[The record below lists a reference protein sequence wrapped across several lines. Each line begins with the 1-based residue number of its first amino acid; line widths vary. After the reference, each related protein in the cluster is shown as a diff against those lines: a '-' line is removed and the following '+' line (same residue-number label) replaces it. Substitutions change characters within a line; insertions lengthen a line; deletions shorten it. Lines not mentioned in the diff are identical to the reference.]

1 MSSVFSYP
9 WHTPVLLMK
18 HGVSACVDA
27 QPVPSGGSHSSS
39 AEVVLRKG
47 FIGIFRVIAMI
58 AVSAG

>member
-1 MSSVFSYP
+1 MR
-9 WHTPVLLMK
+9 

-27 QPVPSGGSHSSS
+27 CALRWLSFQLS